1 MALEQSLL
9 LFAVGTW
16 YFLRFLSG
24 EGRADAYRTLDPS
37 SYNQSRE
44 MRDGR

>member
-1 MALEQSLL
+1 MALEQSAL

-24 EGRADAYRTLDPS
+24 EEERMRPDVGPLVV
-37 SYNQSRE
+37 QSTSE